1 MQRAKLDLE
10 VLKEAVNAVSGPRDY
25 NHKRNTIARALEE
38 SQSENITWV
47 IPKLRKFIESCGY
60 QLIFTDDPISHL
72 APDMQRAMRAECGE
86 NATLH
91 GYCDR
96 DRKNIVIDTSAG
108 PDFQV
113 RTVIHEMAH
122 MLGAHTAYDPDDELV
137 AESVAYAVTRELGY
151 DSSAFSAM
159 YCAVPLNM
167 ECAEWNDTMTEDI
180 FNTIIDAI

>member
-10 VLKEAVNAVSGPRDY
+10 ALKEAVNAVSGPRDY

-38 SQSENITWV
+38 SPSETITW
-47 IPKLRKFIESCGY
+47 ILPKLKRFIENCGY
-60 QLIFTDDPISHL
+60 KLIFSDNPISHL

-86 NATLH
+86 NAKLH

-96 DRKNIVIDTSAG
+96 DRKNIVIDTESG

-122 MLGAHTAYDPDDELV
+122 MLGAHTKYASDDELV
-137 AESVAYAVTRELGY
+137 AESVAYAVCRELGY

-159 YCAVPLNM
+159 YCAVYLHM
-167 ECAEWNDTMTEDI
+167 EMAEWNDTMTEDI
-180 FNTIIDAI
+180 FNTIMDAI